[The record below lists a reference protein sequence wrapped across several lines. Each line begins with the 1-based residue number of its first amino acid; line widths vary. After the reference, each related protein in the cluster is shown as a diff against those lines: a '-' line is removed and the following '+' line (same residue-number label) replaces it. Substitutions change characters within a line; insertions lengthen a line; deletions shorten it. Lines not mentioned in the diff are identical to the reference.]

1 MKTALFFLASSLSLL
16 LNAQFN
22 ESFFER
28 LGPFSNKPGHFYGT
42 AITNGALG
50 VRLADSV
57 DTEVQWVKLDLN
69 GNFQTFSA
77 HLPTDYI
84 SPNERII
91 EVYEIGNNQF
101 IVSQDSASNNSEG
114 LKVYKY
120 QNYTQSAGF
129 LDFSVQLRN
138 AYFQSYYK
146 FGKIYIFYV
155 ESNVGMKM
163 LKINPET
170 LAIEENLFLG
180 ALDYPTQNIQR
191 HYKQTHV
198 LFENENNMQVFCHSG
213 TNLVRI
219 KVVNNLASPIEMND
233 LGIIKVFGVNHS
245 TNQII
250 CLKNSLTHR
259 AKKYL
264 NTENFNELQLVDS
277 LDLPQIS
284 APVIEWK
291 YANNDS
297 DKELFLHTS
306 YGNGKINLFENNLL
320 IENKEKISIENVS
333 NLLFLNEKPLI
344 FAQKQN
350 DIYFETYNSL
360 AISFGEIE
368 KLFEFKEYNGI
379 HDFGDYS
386 VKFGVGLNQFEPIN
400 GSTTGDYLF
409 TKMIYG
415 SGVTIRVKEMG
426 VYLGE
431 DVYVQN
437 GSYKVGPY
445 TNISNYNHDII
456 HNFSE
461 SFYVDRALC
470 NQHVFAIST
479 NLPNYQ
485 MPKGIKN
492 WPAHGDVSLGQAQ
505 NLAPFIDINQNG
517 IYEPEQGEYPSF
529 PGTRCLL
536 NITHQHE
543 SDWGNIGTGLELH
556 SYLYN
561 FDCEDSISEV
571 LFYKTELY
579 NRTNVDYDSVAVG
592 IYNDYDLGGYNDDY
606 VGTHVETGMIYA
618 YNGDNNDEGS
628 GGFEGFGDSL
638 PTIGNLFLKGV
649 KFSNNLIDDEI
660 GVSHHQTING
670 FGFND
675 GIVDNEFYGLQYSF
689 YFSGAGV
696 SATQSDPITSEQYF
710 NYLNGKWRFGDT
722 LYYGGTGFQGSNGV
736 TSIPTRYSF
745 SGNSDPLHYGTNGI
759 DPGFEWSEESNNNPP
774 GDRRILGSFGST
786 PMQAGEKLEYH
797 FAYLAGKRVP
807 GFGQS
812 QLDLFAKAR
821 HVKNAFNSNLTS
833 CGQTF
838 DNLTQ
843 EEITSV
849 AKIDTKNLIKLYPN
863 PSSDK
868 INIVIPQNT
877 DFQIEIIDISG
888 KSLFK
893 EQLVSGINEIDVK
906 DFKRGIYFVKFISG
920 NSIETIKFIK
930 N

>member
-1 MKTALFFLASSLSLL
+1 MKILFIFLSSSLSLL

-22 ESFFER
+22 EGFFER

-91 EVYEIGNNQF
+91 EVYEIGNHQF

-129 LDFSVQLRN
+129 LDFPVQLRN

-180 ALDYPTQNIQR
+180 ALNYPTQDVQR

-259 AKKYL
+259 VKKYL

-277 LDLPQIS
+277 LTFSLSINGPS
-284 APVIEWK
+284 SYVK
-291 YANNDS
+291 YQNNDLN
-297 DKELFLHTS
+297 KEIFS
-306 YGNGKINLFENNLL
+306 SEFDFNLFENGQL
-320 IENKEKISIENVS
+320 IAENEINSSSRIST
-333 NLLFLNEKPLI
+333 LTFLNNFPLV
-344 FAQKQN
+344 FANTQHFLDGYYN
-350 DIYFETYNSL
+350 INLSYSLVCIYMYNNNVL
-360 AISFGEIE
+360 PNN
-368 KLFEFKEYNGI
+368 EYYEEANFTNFNVRTGLGPDFLNVDENGI
-379 HDFGDYS
+379 CR
-386 VKFGVGLNQFEPIN
+386 
-400 GSTTGDYLF
+400 GDYLF
-409 TKMIYG
+409 SNMIYG
-415 SGVTIRVKEMG
+415 SSLNIVGKYNENVFGVTSLFENNK
-426 VYLGE
+426 
-431 DVYVQN
+431 
-437 GSYKVGPY
+437 YKPGPY
-445 TNISNYNHDII
+445 TDYNLYNHDIV
-456 HNFSE
+456 HNFNE
-461 SFYVDRALC
+461 NFYIDKAMC

-485 MPKGIKN
+485 IPNGIKN
-492 WPAHGDVSLGQAQ
+492 WPAHGDISLGQAQ

-543 SDWGNIGTGLELH
+543 NDFEYKGLGVELH
-556 SYLYN
+556 SYIYA
-561 FDCEDSISEV
+561 FDCEDSIKEV
-571 LFYKTELY
+571 IFYKSELF
-579 NRTNVDYDSVAVG
+579 NRTSRNYDSLAVG
-592 IYNDYDLGGYNDDY
+592 VFNDYDLGGYNDDY

-618 YNGDNNDEGS
+618 YNGDNYDDDQGGAS
-628 GGFEGFGDSL
+628 GFHDSL

-649 KFSNNLIDDEI
+649 KFPNNLIDDEI
-660 GVSHHQTING
+660 GVSPHQTING

-675 GIVDNEFYGLQYSF
+675 GIVDNEHKTLEHSF
-689 YFSGAGV
+689 VVGNGA
-696 SATQSDPITSEQYF
+696 SISSDPTTSEQYF
-710 NYLNGKWRFGDT
+710 NYLNGKWRFGET
-722 LYYGGTGFQGSNGV
+722 LYYGGTGFQGSTSV
-736 TSIPTRYSF
+736 TTIPAKYMYP
-745 SGNSDPLHYGTNGI
+745 GNSDPLHYGTNGI
-759 DPGFEWSEESNNNPP
+759 DPSFEWSEESINNPP

-786 PMQAGEKLEYH
+786 PLNAGEKLEYH

-812 QLDLFAKAR
+812 QQDLFAKAK

-849 AKIDTKNLIKLYPN
+849 TKIDTKNLIKLYPN

-868 INIVIPQNT
+868 INIIVPQNT

-893 EQLVSGINEIDVK
+893 EQLVLGINEIDVK
-906 DFKRGIYFVKFISG
+906 DFKSGIYFVKFISG